1 MANRLISPGVAT
13 NEIDQSFLP
22 ALPVQVGA
30 AIIGPTVKGPVEIP
44 TIVTSYSDFQNTF
57 GRSIESGSD
66 SYSFFTNITAY
77 NYFQNGGTS
86 LLVARVVSGSY
97 TPATSSIIQN
107 LNTSASFTL
116 ETISEGTIM
125 NSDSAEDGNGA
136 LANGTKDNL
145 RWEIVNSNTGSGT
158 FALQI
163 RRGDD
168 RTNDK
173 YVLEAFANLSLDPN
187 SDRFISK
194 IIGDQTINYNSTENQ
209 LDISGSYPNAS
220 KYVRVKSVS
229 TPTLNYLDNSGVAKN
244 VYTGS
249 IPINASGTFS
259 GATGTIAGGANFYE
273 NINSTDSQGLVGAN
287 YDNMVNLL
295 SNKDDYQ
302 FNLLVTPGITK
313 ADHSSQV
320 SSAVT
325 NTISRGDNIYIV
337 DLVGYSATQTATV
350 TQAGSIN
357 TSYAATYWPWVKT
370 ICPETGKRIW
380 APASVMMPGVYAF
393 NDRAAAPWNA
403 PAGINRGGLSNV
415 IRPKVKLST
424 TNRDTLYDN
433 NINPIATFPKH
444 GVVVFGQKTL
454 QKEDSALDRVNVR
467 RLMIELKGWI
477 GQIADTLVF
486 EQNTLVTRN
495 KFINQVRPYLENI
508 QQKGGLYAFDVRMDE
523 TNNTPDVIDR
533 NQLVG
538 QIAIQPS
545 RTAEFIT
552 LDFIVQ
558 RTGAEFPF

>member
-1 MANRLISPGVAT
+1 
-13 NEIDQSFLP
+13 
-22 ALPVQVGA
+22 
-30 AIIGPTVKGPVEIP
+30 
-44 TIVTSYSDFQNTF
+44 
-57 GRSIESGSD
+57 
-66 SYSFFTNITAY
+66 
-77 NYFQNGGTS
+77 
-86 LLVARVVSGSY
+86 
-97 TPATSSIIQN
+97 
-107 LNTSASFTL
+107 
-116 ETISEGTIM
+116 
-125 NSDSAEDGNGA
+125 
-136 LANGTKDNL
+136 
-145 RWEIVNSNTGSGT
+145 
-158 FALQI
+158 
-163 RRGDD
+163 
-168 RTNDK
+168 
-173 YVLEAFANLSLDPN
+173 
-187 SDRFISK
+187 
-194 IIGDQTINYNSTENQ
+194 
-209 LDISGSYPNAS
+209 
-220 KYVRVKSVS
+220 
-229 TPTLNYLDNSGVAKN
+229 
-244 VYTGS
+244 
-249 IPINASGTFS
+249 
-259 GATGTIAGGANFYE
+259 
-273 NINSTDSQGLVGAN
+273 
-287 YDNMVNLL
+287 MVNLL

-508 QQKGGLYAFDVRMDE
+508 QQKGGLYAFDVKMDE

-558 RTGAEFPF
+558 RTGAEFPI